1 MELLNIQ
8 IAIFSEN
15 EIERPDLIL
24 AKINQSMGM
33 IFDAMPIIMNLPKE
47 MPNDMPIAQV
57 SSFNKEHVLGVARK
71 RIDYYINIT
80 TKMDKD
86 KTPDDTYQM
95 YNMFIETFYKKV
107 CELIK
112 VVRIGV
118 IFNIFQE
125 AENNVQVIYK
135 KYLKEEYTDEDSE
148 IIVRLN
154 KKTKLK
160 NFIINNVIRIEAG
173 QFNMAEFK
181 RKGVFIQFDI
191 NNVPE
196 SSKILTVSNLNT
208 IVKYA
213 KNKIK
218 ENTVKELL

>member
-1 MELLNIQ
+1 MLKVLVKNFLMSFLNIQ

-95 YNMFIETFYKKV
+95 YNMFIETFYKK
-107 CELIK
+107 
-112 VVRIGV
+112 
-118 IFNIFQE
+118 
-125 AENNVQVIYK
+125 
-135 KYLKEEYTDEDSE
+135 E
-148 IIVRLN
+148 I
-154 KKTKLK
+154 
-160 NFIINNVIRIEAG
+160 
-173 QFNMAEFK
+173 
-181 RKGVFIQFDI
+181 
-191 NNVPE
+191 
-196 SSKILTVSNLNT
+196 
-208 IVKYA
+208 
-213 KNKIK
+213 
-218 ENTVKELL
+218 